1 MVATFTLA
9 LSLGLI
15 LNAILPRW
23 DKFKRKFLG
32 YGDEE
37 ERKASE
43 GNGEERSSVRKIS
56 DGDAAFH
63 SGRERQSKLPALL
76 RLNGVTGR
84 EKLDRDAAV

>member
-15 LNAILPRW
+15 LNAILPWW

-32 YGDEE
+32 GHDEE
-37 ERKASE
+37 EGKSSE
-43 GNGEERSSVRKIS
+43 GSGKERSRGRQSS
-56 DGDAAFH
+56 DEDAAFH
-63 SGRERQSKLPALL
+63 SGRERQSRLPAML
-76 RLNGVTGR
+76 RRNGVTGK